1 MKYKNIF
8 FDLDGTLVD
17 SFEGVT
23 NGIYYSLKFYPN
35 IPVPER
41 EALRV
46 FIGPPLYDSYEK
58 YFGMDG
64 KTATEAVAYCR
75 EYYAEKGVKENTVF
89 DGMLDL
95 LRRLKE
101 NGARVIMATSKPEV
115 FALKIAEHTGMK
127 PYFDFIRGASLDGS
141 LLKKD
146 DIIADVI
153 EKNGMDKKD
162 IVMIGDTLFDVEG
175 ARKNGIDCIAVAYGF
190 GKAEELKASSAVAVA
205 DSVKELEELLLKD

>member
-1 MKYKNIF
+1 MKYKNVF

-23 NGIYYSLKFYPN
+23 NGIYYSLEFYPN
-35 IPVPER
+35 IPVPDR
-41 EALRV
+41 EELRV
-46 FIGPPLYDSYEK
+46 FIGPPLYDSYVK
-58 YFGMDG
+58 HFGMDD

-89 DGMLDL
+89 EGMLDL
-95 LRRLKE
+95 LCRLKAE
-101 NGARVIMATSKPEV
+101 GARVVMATSKPEI
-115 FALKIAEHTGMK
+115 FALKIAEYTGMK
-127 PYFDFIRGASLDGS
+127 QYFDVIRGAAIDGS
-141 LLKKD
+141 LIKKE

-175 ARKNGIDCIAVAYGF
+175 AKKNGIDCIAVAYGF
-190 GKAEELKASSAVAVA
+190 GKAEELEKSSAVAVA
-205 DSVKELEELLLKD
+205 DSVKELEELLFKD

>member
-17 SFEGVT
+17 SFAGVT
-23 NGIYYSLKFYPN
+23 NGIYHSLKFYPD

-58 YFGMDG
+58 YFGMDS
-64 KTATEAVAYCR
+64 KTAIEAVARYR
-75 EYYAEKGVKENTVF
+75 EYYFEKGVNENTVF

-95 LRRLKE
+95 LSHLKE

-115 FALKIAEHTGMK
+115 FAVKIAESTGMK

-141 LLKKD
+141 LLKKE

-153 EKNGMDKKD
+153 RTQGMDKKET
-162 IVMIGDTLFDVEG
+162 VMIGDTLFDVEG
-175 ARKNGIDCIAVAYGF
+175 AEKNGMDCIAVTYGF
-190 GKAEELKASSAVAVA
+190 GKAEELEGSSAVAVA
-205 DSVKELEELLLKD
+205 DSVKELEELLIKD